1 MSSSIH
7 CFKSME
13 YHIGL
18 FLFVLTAQF
27 FYSIG
32 NSYIVGNI
40 QTERGLGLSRPEV
53 PSVNIVL
60 HNTTLVSSMPSFN
73 LNPLVVYICIFGGY
87 DMDTR
92 AV

>member
-1 MSSSIH
+1 
-7 CFKSME
+7 ME

-18 FLFVLTAQF
+18 LLFVLTVQF
-27 FYSIG
+27 FYSLG

-53 PSVNIVL
+53 SSVNVVL

-73 LNPLVVYICIFGGY
+73 LNPLVVYIYIY
-87 DMDTR
+87 IWWL
-92 AV
+92 